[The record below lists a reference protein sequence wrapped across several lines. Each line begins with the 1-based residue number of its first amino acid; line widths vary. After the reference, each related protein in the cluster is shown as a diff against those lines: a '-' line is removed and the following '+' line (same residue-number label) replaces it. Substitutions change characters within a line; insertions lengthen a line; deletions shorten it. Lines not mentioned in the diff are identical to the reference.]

1 MTDLK
6 KFTVLVVDD
15 DLDLQELMSSIFE
28 EQGFTVLSANS
39 GLSAFE
45 LVKVNKIDVVV
56 SDMRMPGGDGL
67 SLLEKIRAYDPEI
80 PVVIFVTGYSDVSIS
95 DCITKGAKTVFQ
107 KPFNQKDLINSV
119 MSTLGLSTD
128 L

>member
-1 MTDLK
+1 MADLK

-15 DLDLQELMSSIFE
+15 DLDLRELMSSIFE
-28 EQGFTVLSANS
+28 DQGFTVLSADS
-39 GLSAFE
+39 GVSAFE
-45 LVKVNKIDVVV
+45 LVKVNKIDIVI

-80 PVVIFVTGYSDVSIS
+80 PVVIFVTGYSDVSVT

-119 MSTLGLSTD
+119 MSTLGISTGI
-128 L
+128 

>member
-1 MTDLK
+1 MVDLK

-15 DLDLQELMSSIFE
+15 DLDLRELMASIFE
-28 EQGFTVLSANS
+28 DQGFTVLSADS
-39 GLSAFE
+39 GVSAFE
-45 LVKVNKIDVVV
+45 LVKVNKIDIVI

-80 PVVIFVTGYSDVSIS
+80 PVVIFVTGYSDVSVT

-119 MSTLGLSTD
+119 MSTLGISTGI
-128 L
+128 